1 MNEAIF
7 PLGGTTAHST
17 RQNGA
22 DRAQWEQPAGD
33 GAERTGRSIQSVERA
48 LTILQILAAAREP
61 MMLSDLAGKA
71 RINVSTC
78 HHIVAT
84 LVGRGFVLHAGRNRG
99 YMLSSKLRE
108 LTEMGAR
115 ELDLSEFVRPALT
128 ALAEQLAEGVQMAVL
143 RDNALMTQLRV
154 GSSSCVA
161 EPDELRKMSALH
173 ATATGK
179 AILAWLPETEMARV
193 ISANGLN
200 GYTDRTITTLS
211 GLIEELRH
219 VRRSGFAIDNEEL
232 DRGVVCVGAAVRD
245 EKGAVIASISA
256 TFAAHKN
263 SDAYRNHVIRHVKD
277 CARTL
282 SDRLKVSRF

>member
-1 MNEAIF
+1 M
-7 PLGGTTAHST
+7 AHAV
-17 RQNGA
+17 RQNGTESA
-22 DRAQWEQPAGD
+22 AWDSAAVA
-33 GAERTGRSIQSVERA
+33 GAERNGRSIQSVERA
-48 LTILQILAAAREP
+48 LTLIQILAAAREP
-61 MMLSDLAGKA
+61 LMLSDLAAQA

-108 LTEMGAR
+108 LTELGTR
-115 ELDLSEFVRPALT
+115 ELDLSEFVRPSLI
-128 ALAEQLAEGVQMAVL
+128 ALAEQLAEGAQMAVL

-161 EPDELRKMSALH
+161 EPDELRKMTALH

-193 ISANGLN
+193 ISANGLT
-200 GYTDRTITTLS
+200 GYTANTITTLS

-232 DRGVVCVGAAVRD
+232 DKGVVCVGAALRD

>member
-1 MNEAIF
+1 MADGLY
-7 PLGGTTAHST
+7 PQGGTLAHAV

-22 DRAQWEQPAGD
+22 DDVAVDGPADPG
-33 GAERTGRSIQSVERA
+33 GERNGRSIQSVERA
-48 LTILQILAAAREP
+48 LTLIQILAAAREP
-61 MMLSDLAGKA
+61 LMLSDLAA
-71 RINVSTC
+71 RAQINASTC

-108 LTEMGAR
+108 LTDLGAR
-115 ELDLSEFVRPALT
+115 ELDLSDFVRPTLI
-128 ALAEQLAEGVQMAVL
+128 ALAEQLGESVQIAAL
-143 RDNALMTQLRV
+143 RDSALITQLHV
-154 GSSSCVA
+154 GRSSGMA

-193 ISANGLN
+193 IAVNGLTA
-200 GYTDRTITTLS
+200 YTDKTITTLS

-232 DRGVVCVGAAVRD
+232 DEGVVCVGAAIRD
-245 EKGAVIASISA
+245 EKGAVIAAISA
-256 TFAAHKN
+256 TFAAQKN

>member
-1 MNEAIF
+1 MNDGFF
-7 PLGGTTAHST
+7 PVGGTTAHT
-17 RQNGA
+17 VRQTGTEHDAWVSPA
-22 DRAQWEQPAGD
+22 DIAP
-33 GAERTGRSIQSVERA
+33 ERSGKSIQSVERA
-48 LTILQILAAAREP
+48 LTIIQILASAREP
-61 MMLSDLAGKA
+61 MMLSNLAAKA

-108 LTEMGAR
+108 LTDLGAR
-115 ELDLSEFVRPALT
+115 EIDLADFVRPTLV

-161 EPDELRKMSALH
+161 EPDEIRKMAATH

-193 ISANGLN
+193 ISINGLAA
-200 GYTDRTITTLS
+200 YTDKTITTLS

-232 DRGVVCVGAAVRD
+232 EKGVVCCGAAIRD

-263 SDAYRNHVIRHVKD
+263 SDAYRSHVIHHVKD

>member
-1 MNEAIF
+1 MNDGFF
-7 PLGGTTAHST
+7 PVGGTTAHT
-17 RQNGA
+17 VRQDGTEHDTWA
-22 DRAQWEQPAGD
+22 PPIDTAQ
-33 GAERTGRSIQSVERA
+33 ERPGKSIQSVERA
-48 LTILQILAAAREP
+48 LTIIQILASAREP
-61 MMLSDLAGKA
+61 MMLSGLAAKA

-115 ELDLSEFVRPALT
+115 EIDLSDFVRPTLV
-128 ALAEQLAEGVQMAVL
+128 ALAEQLAESVQMAVL

-154 GSSSCVA
+154 GSSSCVS
-161 EPDELRKMSALH
+161 EPDEIRKMSATH

-193 ISANGLN
+193 ISVNGLTA
-200 GYTDRTITTLS
+200 YTDKTITTLS

-232 DRGVVCVGAAVRD
+232 EKGVVCCGAAIRD
-245 EKGAVIASISA
+245 EKGAVIAAISA

-263 SDAYRNHVIRHVKD
+263 SDAYRSHVIRHVKE

>member
-1 MNEAIF
+1 MADGLY
-7 PLGGTTAHST
+7 PQGGTMAHAE

-22 DRAQWEQPAGD
+22 ESAAWDRPADEAG
-33 GAERTGRSIQSVERA
+33 ERNGRSIQSVERA
-48 LTILQILAAAREP
+48 LTLIQILAGAREP
-61 MMLSDLAGKA
+61 LMLSDLAA
-71 RINVSTC
+71 RAQINVSTC

-108 LTEMGAR
+108 LTELGAR
-115 ELDLSEFVRPALT
+115 ELDLSEFVRPTLI

-154 GSSSCVA
+154 GNSSCVA

-200 GYTDRTITTLS
+200 GYTANTITTLS

-232 DRGVVCVGAAVRD
+232 DKGVVCVGAAIRD

-263 SDAYRNHVIRHVKD
+263 SDAYRSHVIRHVKD